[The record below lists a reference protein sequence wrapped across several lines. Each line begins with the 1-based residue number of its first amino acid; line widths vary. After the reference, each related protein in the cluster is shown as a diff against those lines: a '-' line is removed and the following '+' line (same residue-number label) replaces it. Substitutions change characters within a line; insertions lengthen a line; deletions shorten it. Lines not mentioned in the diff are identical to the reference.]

1 MDRWWIGKR
10 DSMFEEILFD
20 MFESVYG
27 VRFWHG
33 RLTPIAKGVKQF
45 LGVES
50 KKAPSPPLPDAMLG
64 FFLK

>member
-10 DSMFEEILFD
+10 EPMFEEILFD

-27 VRFWHG
+27 VRLWHG

-50 KKAPSPPLPDAMLG
+50 KKAPSPPLPDATLG
-64 FFLK
+64 FFLT

>member
-10 DSMFEEILFD
+10 DSMLEGILFD
-20 MFESVYG
+20 MLESVYG

-50 KKAPSPPLPDAMLG
+50 KKAPSPPLPDATLG
-64 FFLK
+64 FFLT